1 MRRSDLLLKTVTS
14 SSKLSSNF
22 HEISCSIDI
31 KERER
36 SLSSIIMLLSQV
48 LTLLRVENEYS
59 DDTGIS
65 KYILNN
71 GKMLLQPCLANN
83 WASALMSCFTG

>member
-22 HEISCSIDI
+22 REISCSIDI

-36 SLSSIIMLLSQV
+36 SLSSIIMLFSQV
-48 LTLLRVENEYS
+48 LTLLRVENECS

-71 GKMLLQPCLANN
+71 GKMLL
-83 WASALMSCFTG
+83 